1 MPTAIQKIQAKAKAL
16 RKSYPNAKWT
26 DLIKKASTDLKKI
39 GAIGGVSKKKKA
51 TKKAATKKT
60 VAKRKPKIVKVLKQ
74 HGTSAKLYDKR
85 HQALPAGRRI
95 SKGGKPYTET
105 RSNRSDKGVL
115 LGVRKPMH
123 KDTKSHNVNIR
134 VVSGLENLN
143 YLFIK
148 EIQKINEEIERE
160 QRILNTYLS
169 LSKEKHYSLRER
181 KNILKAIEQT
191 KRFIKEKKTHLRE
204 IKKQIK

>member
-1 MPTAIQKIQAKAKAL
+1 MPTAIEKIQAKAKAL

-26 DLIKKASTDLKKI
+26 DLIKKASTELKKV

-60 VAKRKPKIVKVLKQ
+60 VSKRKPKVVKVLKQ
-74 HGTSAKLYDKR
+74 HGTSARAYDKR

-95 SKGGKPYTET
+95 SKSGRPYTET

-134 VVSGLENLN
+134 VMSGNIGNMTLDQLKRNT
-143 YLFIK
+143 
-148 EIQKINEEIERE
+148 EIIERFTNQHIPYMIE
-160 QRILNTYLS
+160 ELKYAPTGYKSYIKGKIL
-169 LSKEKHYSLRER
+169 E
-181 KNILKAIEQT
+181 A
-191 KRFIKEKKTHLRE
+191 KKYVATL
-204 IKKQIK
+204 KKQNTALKKHIK

>member
-1 MPTAIQKIQAKAKAL
+1 MPTAIEKIQAKAKAL

-60 VAKRKPKIVKVLKQ
+60 VSKRKPKIVKVLKQ
-74 HGTSAKLYDKR
+74 HGTSAKAYDKR

-115 LGVRKPMH
+115 LGINI
-123 KDTKSHNVNIR
+123 DTDAIINRYKNV
-134 VVSGLENLN
+134 L
-143 YLFIK
+143 K
-148 EIQKINEEIERE
+148 EI
-160 QRILNTYLS
+160 
-169 LSKEKHYSLRER
+169 EKYQE
-181 KNILKAIEQT
+181 T
-191 KRFIKEKKTHLRE
+191 KRKIKIAYSVGTKQEKAKSKLM
-204 IKKQIK
+204 IKKIDDIIRELKVHSRQIKSYI

>member
-1 MPTAIQKIQAKAKAL
+1 MPTAIEKIQAKAKAL

-60 VAKRKPKIVKVLKQ
+60 VAKRKTKIVKVLKQ
-74 HGTSAKLYDKR
+74 HGTSAKAYDKR

-95 SKGGKPYTET
+95 SKSGKPYTET

-115 LGVRKPMH
+115 LGVRKTF
-123 KDTKSHNVNIR
+123 KKLDVNEFRGLSTGAKKLWIDIGKKSYFKFNTPINI
-134 VVSGLENLN
+134 LN
-143 YLFIK
+143 FLYDEYLIKGQYKKCEYIK
-148 EIQKINEEIERE
+148 ELINW
-160 QRILNTYLS
+160 
-169 LSKEKHYSLRER
+169 HG
-181 KNILKAIEQT
+181 
-191 KRFIKEKKTHLRE
+191 
-204 IKKQIK
+204 

>member
-51 TKKAATKKT
+51 TKKAATKK
-60 VAKRKPKIVKVLKQ
+60 VVSKRKPKIVKVLKQ
-74 HGTSAKLYDKR
+74 HGTSAKAYDKR

-115 LGVRKPMH
+115 LGMH
-123 KDTKSHNVNIR
+123 KDTKSHNVHIS
-134 VVSGLENLN
+134 VMSGVNKDALEKIEYLQKQINLYTKLVYTWLPYKN
-143 YLFIK
+143 NK
-148 EIQKINEEIERE
+148 EIAKAIKINRE
-160 QRILNTYLS
+160 KISS
-169 LSKEKHYSLRER
+169 LKQLITQLKKH
-181 KNILKAIEQT
+181 I
-191 KRFIKEKKTHLRE
+191 
-204 IKKQIK
+204 

>member
-1 MPTAIQKIQAKAKAL
+1 MTQLQKIVAKAKIL
-16 RKSYPNAKWT
+16 KKSYPNTKWT
-26 DLIKKASTDLKKI
+26 DLIKKASTELKKVGSI
-39 GAIGGVSKKKKA
+39 GTTSKKKKA
-51 TKKAATKKT
+51 TKKVATKKA
-60 VAKRKPKIVKVLKQ
+60 VSKRKPKVVKVLKQ
-74 HGTSAKLYDKR
+74 HGTSAKAYDKR
-85 HQALPAGRRI
+85 HQALQAGRRI
-95 SKGGKPYTET
+95 SKSGRSYTET

-115 LGVRKPMH
+115 LGIRKPMH

-148 EIQKINEEIERE
+148 EIQKTNEEIERA
-160 QRILNTYLS
+160 QRILNQSLS

-181 KNILKAIEQT
+181 KNILKAIEQM
-191 KRFIKEKKTHLRE
+191 KRFIKEKKTHLIE

>member
-1 MPTAIQKIQAKAKAL
+1 MPTAIEKIQAKAKAL

-60 VAKRKPKIVKVLKQ
+60 VAKRKPKVVKVLKQ
-74 HGTSAKLYDKR
+74 HGTSAKAYDKR

-95 SKGGKPYTET
+95 SKSGRAYTET

-115 LGVRKPMH
+115 LGLPKGLH

-134 VVSGLENLN
+134 VVSGINENALN
-143 YLFIK
+143 QIK
-148 EIQKINEEIERE
+148 DIQKRM
-160 QRILNTYLS
+160 LNSELMANNIKSLMKSDTY
-169 LSKEKHYSLRER
+169 KKDKKFMTE
-181 KNILKAIEQT
+181 A
-191 KRFIKEKKTHLRE
+191 KKTIVNINKTNRE
-204 IKKQIK
+204 YKKMITSLKKLIK

>member
-1 MPTAIQKIQAKAKAL
+1 MPTAIEKIQAKAKAL

-60 VAKRKPKIVKVLKQ
+60 VSKRKPKIVKVLKQ
-74 HGTSAKLYDKR
+74 HGTSAKAYDKR

-95 SKGGKPYTET
+95 SKSGRPYTET

-115 LGVRKPMH
+115 LGLH
-123 KDTKSHNVNIR
+123 KDTKSHNVRIS
-134 VVSGLENLN
+134 VMSGLNKTTLDKIDWYLHHIALN
-143 YLFIK
+143 
-148 EIQKINEEIERE
+148 EQMIEKLKN
-160 QRILNTYLS
+160 IITNTK
-169 LSKEKHYSLRER
+169 SKE
-181 KNILKAIEQT
+181 LKVES
-191 KRFIKEKKTHLRE
+191 KKTIINLKSINADYKKMITTLKKH
-204 IKKQIK
+204 IK